1 MTWLCCR
8 VSGLEEEKGKYGF
21 CRVFRRTTSYME
33 MKGRVVGNE
42 QNKTQQGLVKSVHGT
57 AGSSGSAG
65 ACTCS
70 SRPLSALEGLGDL
83 GSSGCRQEVVI
94 YELGFVTYLAP
105 APLSPQFFFQVS
117 HSCCQPCGIACSDF
131 HEVPHGCPRPR
142 PKTQLHWAN

>member
-1 MTWLCCR
+1 
-8 VSGLEEEKGKYGF
+8 
-21 CRVFRRTTSYME
+21 ME

-94 YELGFVTYLAP
+94 YKLGLCDVFGSCTTLP
-105 APLSPQFFFQVS
+105 SIFFS
-117 HSCCQPCGIACSDF
+117 S
-131 HEVPHGCPRPR
+131 
-142 PKTQLHWAN
+142 